1 MRRVRSDEASMSDR
15 IHIVLDTEEKERFRA
30 KARQEGKTLS
40 EWLRDVAR
48 QALLRGDGG
57 SEIRTVE
64 ELREFFARC
73 DEREEGSEPDWESHR
88 RQIDESRR
96 QGLPG
101 A

>member
-1 MRRVRSDEASMSDR
+1 MSDR
-15 IHIVLDTEEKERFRA
+15 IHIVLDAVEKERFRA
-30 KARQEGKTLS
+30 RAREEGKTLS

-48 QALLRGDGG
+48 QALLRGQEG
-57 SEIRTVE
+57 SEIRTVQ

-73 DEREEGSEPDWESHR
+73 DAREQGTEPDWESHR

-96 QGLPG
+96 HGLPD

>member
-1 MRRVRSDEASMSDR
+1 MSDR
-15 IHIVLDTEEKERFRA
+15 IHIVLDTAEKERFRA
-30 KARQEGKTLS
+30 RAREEGKTLS

-48 QALLRGDGG
+48 QALLRGEEGPG
-57 SEIRTVE
+57 IRTVE

-73 DEREEGSEPDWESHR
+73 DERERGTEPDWESHR

-96 QGLPG
+96 EGLPD